1 MHYDN
6 ALDLLARE
14 ACQGCPDSQLG
25 RNEEG
30 GWVGNRKE
38 REEGVRRG
46 GAIPRVDNCNG
57 NGIQDCKD
65 SCIHGTKIEMITC
78 ST

>member
-6 ALDLLARE
+6 ALGLLARE

-30 GWVGNRKE
+30 GWVGNHKE
-38 REEGVRRG
+38 REEGVG
-46 GAIPRVDNCNG
+46 GRNLKG
-57 NGIQDCKD
+57 G
-65 SCIHGTKIEMITC
+65 
-78 ST
+78 

>member
-6 ALDLLARE
+6 ALGLLARE

-30 GWVGNRKE
+30 GWVGNHKE
-38 REEGVRRG
+38 REEGVRDAVNDVLADFVR
-46 GAIPRVDNCNG
+46 
-57 NGIQDCKD
+57 
-65 SCIHGTKIEMITC
+65 
-78 ST
+78 

>member
-30 GWVGNRKE
+30 GWVGNHKARKE
-38 REEGVRRG
+38 GGKEGGWWQPQGWIIAMKMAHRIARIAASVE
-46 GAIPRVDNCNG
+46 PRL
-57 NGIQDCKD
+57 K
-65 SCIHGTKIEMITC
+65 
-78 ST
+78 

>member
-30 GWVGNRKE
+30 GWVGNHKE
-38 REEGVRRG
+38 KEEGVRG
-46 GAIPRVDNCNG
+46 FEGLGATQGWIIAMKMAHRIARIVASVEPRL
-57 NGIQDCKD
+57 K
-65 SCIHGTKIEMITC
+65 
-78 ST
+78 

>member
-14 ACQGCPDSQLG
+14 ACQGCPDTQLG

-30 GWVGNRKE
+30 GWVGNHKE
-38 REEGVRRG
+38 REEGV
-46 GAIPRVDNCNG
+46 ATSRVDNFNG

-65 SCIHGTKIEMITC
+65 SCIH
-78 ST
+78 

>member
-6 ALDLLARE
+6 ALGLLARE

-30 GWVGNRKE
+30 GWVGNHKE
-38 REEGVRRG
+38 REEGGKG
-46 GAIPRVDNCNG
+46 GWGQPQGWIIAMKMAHRIARIVVSVEPRL
-57 NGIQDCKD
+57 K
-65 SCIHGTKIEMITC
+65 
-78 ST
+78 